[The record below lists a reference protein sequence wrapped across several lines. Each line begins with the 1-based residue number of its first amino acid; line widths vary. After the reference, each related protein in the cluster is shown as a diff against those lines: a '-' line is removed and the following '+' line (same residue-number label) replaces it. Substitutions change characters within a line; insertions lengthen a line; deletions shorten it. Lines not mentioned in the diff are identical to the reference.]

1 MLRTINKAH
10 KFDIHW
16 TARAVKLCIPPVHPH
31 GFQVLH
37 GIRAIFTF
45 FLHAVIYLLLFM
57 HYFYGCQF
65 YFVFSLFLWAKS
77 HYAGLELL
85 LFAWTKQILW
95 PLSKLVKN
103 CAQCGPLVIV
113 IPWLTEVAAPEN
125 ERNKCQL
132 LKGIQRWKNKREK
145 IGNLAGESERENSLN
160 LFHSFVY
167 LMTTTRG
174 WISPQLI
181 ELGVRSKQ
189 LINNFLKASTDV
201 GEPKEKMSVQFGISA
216 IMQIGNSWKEFVD
229 LFRHSYIGYIR
240 AIKVKNFYLKDKPM

>member
-1 MLRTINKAH
+1 MTFIGQ
-10 KFDIHW
+10 
-16 TARAVKLCIPPVHPH
+16 H
-31 GFQVLH
+31 GLSN
-37 GIRAIFTF
+37 
-45 FLHAVIYLLLFM
+45 
-57 HYFYGCQF
+57 
-65 YFVFSLFLWAKS
+65 FVFPLSTHTASKFSMVFALYSLFFTCCHLFAFIYALFLWSPVLFCFFPLFLWAKS

-145 IGNLAGESERENSLN
+145 IENLAGESERENSLN

-174 WISPQLI
+174 WVSPQLI

-189 LINNFLKASTDV
+189 LINNFLKASTD
-201 GEPKEKMSVQFGISA
+201 GGTQ
-216 IMQIGNSWKEFVD
+216 
-229 LFRHSYIGYIR
+229 R
-240 AIKVKNFYLKDKPM
+240 KNECTI